1 MKSIIALIILPLA
14 IILPSCAPLTHGPA
28 GAWEGMDGTDL
39 IGLNLYENGQ
49 CTIRK
54 PAQDMPGTWSTVAP
68 GKAVIRSYYNGEF
81 KMRNNN
87 QATFLFNQRTIAMNR
102 VMSQAPPAAPVKKTN
117 TIQTKKTPQKPR
129 KESYYLNELP

>member
-1 MKSIIALIILPLA
+1 MKSIITLITLPLA
-14 IILPSCAPLTHGPA
+14 IIMPSCAPLTQGPA

-49 CTIRK
+49 CNIRK

-68 GKAVIRSYYNGEF
+68 GKAVIRSYYNGDF

-87 QATFLFNQRTIAMNR
+87 QATFLFNQRTISMNR
-102 VMSQAPPAAPVKKTN
+102 VLMQAPPAPPIKKA
-117 TIQTKKTPQKPR
+117 TKTEIKKAPQKPR

>member
-1 MKSIIALIILPLA
+1 MKSIITLITLPLA
-14 IILPSCAPLTHGPA
+14 IIMPSCAPLTQGPA

-49 CTIRK
+49 CNIRK

-68 GKAVIRSYYNGEF
+68 GKAVIRSYYNGDF

-87 QATFLFNQRTIAMNR
+87 QATFLFNQRTISMNR
-102 VMSQAPPAAPVKKTN
+102 VLMQAPPAPPIKKATK
-117 TIQTKKTPQKPR
+117 TETKKAPQKPR

>member
-1 MKSIIALIILPLA
+1 MKSIITLIILPLA
-14 IILPSCAPLTHGPA
+14 IILPSCAPLTQGPA

-87 QATFLFNQRTIAMNR
+87 QASFLFNQRTIHMNR
-102 VMSQAPPAAPVKKTN
+102 VMAQAPPATPIKKT
-117 TIQTKKTPQKPR
+117 TKTETKAPQKPR

>member
-1 MKSIIALIILPLA
+1 MKSFITLITLPLA
-14 IILPSCAPLTHGPA
+14 IIMPSCAPLTQGPA

-49 CTIRK
+49 CNIRK

-68 GKAVIRSYYNGEF
+68 GKAVIRSYYNGDF

-87 QATFLFNQRTIAMNR
+87 QATFLFNQRTISMNR
-102 VMSQAPPAAPVKKTN
+102 VLMQAPPAPPIKKATK
-117 TIQTKKTPQKPR
+117 TETKKAPQKPR